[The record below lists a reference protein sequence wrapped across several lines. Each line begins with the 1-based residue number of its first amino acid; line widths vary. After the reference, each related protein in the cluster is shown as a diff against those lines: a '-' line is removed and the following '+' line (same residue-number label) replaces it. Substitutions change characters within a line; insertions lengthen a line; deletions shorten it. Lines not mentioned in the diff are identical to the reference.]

1 MNITGLCNR
10 SSCPLANSRYCTIIE
25 QNGICYLCVKTIERA
40 HTPAK
45 MWERIKLP
53 ENYAEAL
60 KKIDENLE
68 YWPKFLVHKS
78 KQRLTKIH
86 QYLIRTRKLQL
97 KDKPELVAINK
108 KRERRDAN
116 REKKAMA
123 AARLDQSIK
132 KELLERLKKNIYG
145 DIYSFPQKHFDEAL
159 DELEV
164 EEDENQEIEFVE
176 GSDAEE
182 DEEFDIPDDFDIE
195 DAGFGFGEEDEEDDE
210 EGEDAE
216 EGSEDENDQS
226 SEKPAAGDSDD
237 EAAKPIVGSKRKILS
252 APKGTPVKRQKH
264 RIIEYED
271 EVQEK
276 EAQQQVVDF

>member
-1 MNITGLCNR
+1 
-10 SSCPLANSRYCTIIE
+10 
-25 QNGICYLCVKTIERA
+25 
-40 HTPAK
+40 

-60 KKIDENLE
+60 KKIDDNLE

-108 KRERRDAN
+108 KRERRDAV
-116 REKKAMA
+116 RENKAMA

-176 GSDAEE
+176 GSDVEE
-182 DEEFDIPDDFDIE
+182 DEEFDIPDGFDIGTFFFFRSLSQPKYFVFLLFFLVIVNGNLFRGC
-195 DAGFGFGEEDEEDDE
+195 GF
-210 EGEDAE
+210 
-216 EGSEDENDQS
+216 
-226 SEKPAAGDSDD
+226 
-237 EAAKPIVGSKRKILS
+237 
-252 APKGTPVKRQKH
+252 
-264 RIIEYED
+264 RIW
-271 EVQEK
+271 
-276 EAQQQVVDF
+276 